1 MNANHLTK
9 PDISRKRNDL
19 RRESIADLH
28 EAAAGQADG
37 LHRADPAPQP
47 PGLRGGQLQGP
58 LRVHRARAEREGQP
72 LIIEKAE
79 ATK

>member
-1 MNANHLTK
+1 M
-9 PDISRKRNDL
+9 RKEL
-19 RRESIADLH
+19 IADLH
-28 EAAAGQADG
+28 EAAAGQADC

-58 LRVHRARAEREGQP
+58 LRVHRARAERERQP
-72 LIIEKAE
+72 LIEKEE